1 MRRSIS
7 QHVILHGDLREFIY
21 SLELLHMVAV
31 EMRVPLWLAIRGC
44 SEEMLCR
51 SVMYLLLLVCTACD
65 DCAVQ
70 AEQGTQG
77 LAGVADLHGQLPGGS
92 QQEGE
97 RLLLLL
103 LSS

>member
-1 MRRSIS
+1 
-7 QHVILHGDLREFIY
+7 
-21 SLELLHMVAV
+21 
-31 EMRVPLWLAIRGC
+31 
-44 SEEMLCR
+44 
-51 SVMYLLLLVCTACD
+51 MYLLLLVCTACD